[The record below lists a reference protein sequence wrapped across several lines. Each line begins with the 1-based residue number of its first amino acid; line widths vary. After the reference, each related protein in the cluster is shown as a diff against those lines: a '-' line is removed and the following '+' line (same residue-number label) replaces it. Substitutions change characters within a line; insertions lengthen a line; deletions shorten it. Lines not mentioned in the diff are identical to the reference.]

1 MILLKQKTKNK
12 LIICLSYLL
21 SLCMFNMVGA
31 IKFLDRVQ
39 LLADEGY
46 GGPMLGISMLCVS
59 GVYHFI
65 FVTIIAIY
73 VAFSNKINKD
83 YKTIFYFFPLIT
95 FFISPLICA
104 LMFRLYVTIATFFG
118 Y

>member
-12 LIICLSYLL
+12 LMIWLLYLL
-21 SLCMFNMVGA
+21 SLCIFNMFGA
-31 IKFLDRVQ
+31 IKFFDRVQ

-73 VAFSNKINKD
+73 VAFCKKINKD

-95 FFISPLICA
+95 FFISPIICA
-104 LMFRLYVTIATFFG
+104 LMLRLYVTIATLLG